1 MKKLTKKQKA
11 ILDFI
16 KEQEESGH
24 FLTYREI
31 KEHFGFRSVS
41 TVYQYV
47 EALERAGAVKK
58 EGKARSIRVAGH
70 LLVGNK
76 LPLVGSVHAGAPALA
91 VEEIEGYLPLPVDT
105 RAHPHAFLLRV
116 KGDSM
121 INAHIEDG
129 DLVVVDPDAR
139 VGLNDICV
147 ALIEDEAT
155 VKRLVRMKGG
165 LYLKPENPKYEPIYI
180 TKNIKIIGKVIGL
193 WRSSF

>member
-47 EALERAGAVKK
+47 AALERAGAVKK
-58 EGKARSIRVAGH
+58 EGKARSIRVTGH

>member
-47 EALERAGAVKK
+47 AALARAGAVKK
-58 EGKARSIRVAGH
+58 EGKARSIRVAEH
-70 LLVGNK
+70 LLIGNK
-76 LPLVGSVHAGAPALA
+76 LPLVGSVHAGTPTLA

-180 TKNIKIIGKVIGL
+180 RKNIKIIGKVIGL

>member
-47 EALERAGAVKK
+47 AALARAGAVKK

-70 LLVGNK
+70 ILVGNK